1 MHKRFSLWSGLSPW
15 SIISYT
21 LNTIRLVI
29 TNGYAMI
36 PVVYTGW
43 KQGFNSPWVIVAVV
57 GVTLAVLVYAIIQWA
72 MFRYR
77 LYEDKLGVRQ
87 GLIFKKTHEIPLSK
101 IQNVRLEQPFY
112 FRPMG
117 LYSLVVETA
126 GSKEDE
132 AVLAA
137 VNYRQAIQ
145 LKHKLVNPLL
155 PSVLEDDE
163 ADVEGKYQA
172 KNAIENNAEINGAVS
187 HDTYGNK
194 GVKARSESL
203 VRKDFKQLLLF
214 GLYQNNLFWFAIIAG
229 PIIGQFDW
237 SQLADTHLAQ
247 SVWHWYELTIST
259 NLLYQIILAS
269 LLMSGFYLL
278 LSLISMAASV
288 LKYYPYHLSRDSST
302 LHRSGG
308 IIAKQSDALALKR
321 IQVIRFSQPIIGR
334 LLRLW
339 TVYFKQVTGTE
350 VGQKAQRH
358 MLVPSMTRQTVSAL
372 LKNMK
377 GIEART
383 TELPKHYNP
392 IHFGWYWRRGL
403 APLIV
408 PAVNTLGMGLN
419 PITELMWLIGLSFT
433 IGLYLRYRQW
443 GYVLDGS
450 DCWIHTGMLGHSWH
464 LIALKKVQHVA
475 IIQTKGQKRK
485 GLATLELGLASG
497 TQTIPYLPL
506 HDAREIAERALA
518 ITGRSHQ
525 NWI

>member
-29 TNGYAMI
+29 SNGYAMV

-43 KQGFNSPWVIVAVV
+43 QQGFNSPWVIVAAV
-57 GVTLAVLVYAIIQWA
+57 GVALAVLVYAIVQWA

-155 PSVLEDDE
+155 PTPREGVEANREDGTQ
-163 ADVEGKYQA
+163 AGVTSEGAGKHATQG
-172 KNAIENNAEINGAVS
+172 NNSPN
-187 HDTYGNK
+187 TK
-194 GVKARSESL
+194 SESL
-203 VRKDFKQLLLF
+203 VRKGFKPLLLF
-214 GLYQNNLFWFAIIAG
+214 GLYQNNLFWFVIISG
-229 PIIGQFDW
+229 PILGQLDW

-247 SVWHWYELTIST
+247 SAWLWYEQAVGT
-259 NLLYQIILAS
+259 NLLYQVLFAS
-269 LLMSGFYLL
+269 LLFISFCLL
-278 LSLISMAASV
+278 LSLVSMAASV
-288 LKYYPYHLSRDSST
+288 LKYYPYHLSRNSST

-308 IIAKQSDALALKR
+308 IIAKQSDALALQR
-321 IQVIRFSQPIIGR
+321 IQVIRFSQPIIAR
-334 LLRLW
+334 LLKLW
-339 TVYFKQVTGTE
+339 TVYFKQVKGTE
-350 VGQKAQRH
+350 VEQKSQSH
-358 MLVPSMTRQTVSAL
+358 MLVPSMTRRTVSAL
-372 LKNMK
+372 LKNMQ

-383 TELPKHYNP
+383 TELPKHYHP
-392 IHFGWYWRRGL
+392 IHFGWYWRRAL
-403 APLIV
+403 APIMV
-408 PAVNTLGMGLN
+408 PAASTIAMGFTPL
-419 PITELMWLIGLSFT
+419 TELLWLIGVGLSL
-433 IGLYLRYRQW
+433 GLYLRYRQW
-443 GYVLDGS
+443 GYFLDGS
-450 DCWIHTGMLGHSWH
+450 DCWIHTGTLGHSWH
-464 LIALKKVQHVA
+464 LIALNKIQHVA
-475 IIQTKGQKRK
+475 IIQTKGQRKK
-485 GLATLELGLASG
+485 GLASLELGLASG
-497 TQTIPYLPL
+497 TLTIPYLPL
-506 HDAREIAERALA
+506 SDAREIAERALA
-518 ITGRSHQ
+518 MTGRSHQ

>member
-29 TNGYAMI
+29 TNGYAMV

-43 KQGFNSPWVIVAVV
+43 KQGFNSPWVIVAAV
-57 GVTLAVLVYAIIQWA
+57 GVTLAVFVYAIVQWA

-77 LYEDKLGVRQ
+77 LFEDKLGVRQ

-137 VNYRQAIQ
+137 VSYRKAIQ
-145 LKHKLVNPLL
+145 LKKRLVNPLL
-155 PSVLEDDE
+155 PTPLASDPDDVVLDEDPILDE
-163 ADVEGKYQA
+163 RTKP
-172 KNAIENNAEINGAVS
+172 KNP
-187 HDTYGNK
+187 NK
-194 GVKARSESL
+194 TL
-203 VRKDFKQLLLF
+203 VRKDLKQLLLF

-229 PIIGQFDW
+229 PILGQLDW
-237 SQLADTHLAQ
+237 SQLADTQMVQ
-247 SVWHWYELTIST
+247 SAMQWYERVVGISV
-259 NLLYQIILAS
+259 LYQIVLGS
-269 LLMSGFYLL
+269 LLLIGFYFL

-288 LKYYPYHLSRDSST
+288 LKYYPYHLSRDSNT

-308 IIAKQSDALALKR
+308 VIAKQNDALALQR
-321 IQVIRFSQPIIGR
+321 IQVIRFSQPVIGR
-334 LLRLW
+334 LLSLW
-339 TVYFKQVTGTE
+339 TVYFKQVQGTE
-350 VGQKAQRH
+350 VEQKSQRH
-358 MLVPSMTRQTVSAL
+358 MLVPSMTRKTASEL
-372 LKNMK
+372 LSDMN
-377 GIEART
+377 GIEAKT
-383 TELPKHYNP
+383 TILPTRFNP
-392 IHFGWYWRRGL
+392 IHFGWYWRRAL

-408 PAVNTLGMGLN
+408 PAVNTIGMGLN
-419 PITELMWLIGLSFT
+419 PITEIMWFIGLGFT
-433 IGLYLRYRQW
+433 LGLYLRYRQW
-443 GYVLDGS
+443 GYYLDGS
-450 DCWIHTGMLGHSWH
+450 DFWIHTGMLGHSWH
-464 LIALKKVQHVA
+464 LVPLRKVQHVA
-475 IIQTKGQKRK
+475 ITQTQGQRRK

-497 TQTIPYLPL
+497 TQTIPYMPL
-506 HDAREIAERALA
+506 SDAREIAERALA
-518 ITGRSHQ
+518 ITARSPK

>member
-1 MHKRFSLWSGLSPW
+1 MHKRFSHWSGLSPW

-57 GVTLAVLVYAIIQWA
+57 GVALAVLVYAIIQWA

-137 VNYRQAIQ
+137 VSYRKAIQ
-145 LKHKLVNPLL
+145 LKKRLVNPLL
-155 PSVLEDDE
+155 PTPLASDPENVALDDGTILDE
-163 ADVEGKYQA
+163 RAEP
-172 KNAIENNAEINGAVS
+172 KN
-187 HDTYGNK
+187 
-194 GVKARSESL
+194 RSKTL
-203 VRKDFKQLLLF
+203 ARKDLKQLLLF

-247 SVWHWYELTIST
+247 SAWHWYELTIGT
-259 NLLYQIILAS
+259 NVLYQIVLAS
-269 LLMSGFYLL
+269 LLMIGFYLL

-288 LKYYPYHLSRDSST
+288 LKYYPYHLSRDSNT

-308 IIAKQSDALALKR
+308 IIAKQSDALALQR

-334 LLRLW
+334 LLKLW
-339 TVYFKQVTGTE
+339 TVYFKQVKGTE
-350 VGQKAQRH
+350 VEQKSQRH

-392 IHFGWYWRRGL
+392 INFGWYWRRAL

-408 PAVNTLGMGLN
+408 PAVNTIGMGLN
-419 PITELMWLIGLSFT
+419 PITELMWLIGLGFT

-443 GYVLDGS
+443 GYFLDGS

-464 LIALKKVQHVA
+464 LVALKKVQHVA

-506 HDAREIAERALA
+506 NDAREIAERALA